1 MLRFLDNAALQLN
14 TTAICGL
21 IELQRFLDRQ
31 YKRRTPYHKRPYLT
45 SNLKLFFGFQQFQ
58 IKEIDM
64 RSVPEGWMDA
74 EKEFRNRSQSKGSK
88 ANPRHKVNFVDV
100 VLFCCVTSSLFY
112 FML

>member
-1 MLRFLDNAALQLN
+1 
-14 TTAICGL
+14 
-21 IELQRFLDRQ
+21 
-31 YKRRTPYHKRPYLT
+31 
-45 SNLKLFFGFQQFQ
+45 
-58 IKEIDM
+58 M